1 MVVTE
6 LIDGELGAPITCRCC
21 KNAAGGFSVAA
32 GADAADKLPAFLA
45 TAFPPGTT
53 VAVAYADD
61 GPFVAVKRALLCHGY
76 RIFPLKTGDFTVA
89 EAQGIRL
96 PEHVR
101 AAVAVN
107 CADIM
112 KYYGAMTGLPVWCVV
127 TEPDVSVLTPAA
139 TLKCGTLR
147 VFRTPPPKGV
157 VAITRPFDAY
167 AVGLGRLASAVV
179 AVFDGF
185 ACSRFQRAPF
195 CPESAATVLG
205 VAAHVCEALKKRL
218 SPEDAANLVFTTC
231 LKVSAVGAL
240 VKDARYW
247 AGSVFA
253 ATSVIDALCAKEER
267 PGPSAAECAVLLPPL
282 LLRWYAGALREPE
295 RFVPPPDNNRR
306 MDALETLLGLSGTA
320 AARSLSPV
328 MDESELR
335 RARYIL
341 RASVREVD
349 AVYRRCLSAVDSLF
363 YAFRRLAPD
372 RGYSLTD
379 KLDARDAELAFSLAP
394 DVSGR
399 FTFLTYMKNLGL
411 LDGYL
416 DFVV

>member
-1 MVVTE
+1 MFVTE
-6 LIDGELGAPITCRCC
+6 LIDGALGAPIACRCC
-21 KNAAGGFSVAA
+21 KNAAGGFSVAT
-32 GADAADKLPAFLA
+32 GADAADKVPALLA
-45 TAFPPGTT
+45 GAFPPGTT

-61 GPFVAVKRALLCHGY
+61 SAFLTVKRALLRGGY
-76 RIFPLKTGDFTVA
+76 RIFPLKTGGFTVA

-101 AAVAVN
+101 AAVAVD

-112 KYYGAMTGLPVWCVV
+112 KYYAAMTGLPVWCVI
-127 TEPDVSVLTPAA
+127 TQPDVSVLTPAA
-139 TLKCGTLR
+139 ALACGMPR
-147 VFRTPPPKGV
+147 IFRTPPPVGV
-157 VAITRPFDAY
+157 AAVTMPSDAY
-167 AVGLGRLASAVV
+167 AVGLGRLAAAVV

-185 ACSRFQRAPF
+185 VCSRFQRAPF
-195 CPESAATVLG
+195 CPESAAAVLG
-205 VAAHVCEALKKRL
+205 IAARVGEALKKRPP
-218 SPEDAANLVFTTC
+218 SADAANLVFTAC

-240 VKDARYW
+240 VADARYW
-247 AGSVFA
+247 GGSVFA
-253 ATSVIDALCAKEER
+253 ATSVIGALCAKEER

-282 LLRWYAGALREPE
+282 LLRWYAGALREPK

-306 MDALETLLGLSGTA
+306 LDALETLLGLSGTA
-320 AARSLSPV
+320 AARSLSPA

-341 RASVREVD
+341 RASSREVD
-349 AVYRRCLSAVDSLF
+349 AVYRRCLSAVDGLF

-394 DVSGR
+394 DVLSR